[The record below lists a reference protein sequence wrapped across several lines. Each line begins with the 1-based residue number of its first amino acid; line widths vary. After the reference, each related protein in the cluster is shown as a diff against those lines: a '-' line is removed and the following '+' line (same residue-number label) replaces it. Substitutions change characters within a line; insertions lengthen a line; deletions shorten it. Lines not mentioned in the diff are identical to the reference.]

1 MGRARGTR
9 GPRPVRGARSVRGVF
24 PSFGSRA
31 AGMAERRRSGGS
43 PTFDI
48 SDDER
53 TGPRQ
58 TGGGGEAH
66 RPKSDHPPE
75 FDQARHDHKKAEK
88 ELKRKTEQLA
98 DAQREQQR
106 REKQSRGGGDA
117 AASSAPMDEELVGE
131 LRESAEGGREQLA
144 RERQELMA
152 VELAISEMRGRL
164 AHFARE
170 NAEYERERRR
180 QHEQAVEDQMVEQRR
195 LRAKAKYG
203 GGAGVGGGGGR
214 PLALPA
220 PAAVTAAAAA
230 AASGPPAV
238 DASGWL
244 ALVIN
249 LQRRAD
255 RLAAVRAS

>member
-1 MGRARGTR
+1 M
-9 GPRPVRGARSVRGVF
+9 PRIPPPQQKTAC
-24 PSFGSRA
+24 
-31 AGMAERRRSGGS
+31 GMSERRGRGGS

-58 TGGGGEAH
+58 TGGLGEGH

-106 REKQSRGGGDA
+106 REKQSRGGA
-117 AASSAPMDEELVGE
+117 AASSAPVDEELVGE

-152 VELAISEMRGRL
+152 VELAVSEMRGRL

-180 QHEQAVEDQMVEQRR
+180 QHEQAVEEQMVEQRR
-195 LRAKAKYG
+195 LRAKAKHG
-203 GGAGVGGGGGR
+203 GGAGVGGGGGGR

-220 PAAVTAAAAA
+220 PAAVTAAAA

-249 LQRRAD
+249 LQRRVD
-255 RLAAVRAS
+255 RLAAVRGS

>member
-1 MGRARGTR
+1 M
-9 GPRPVRGARSVRGVF
+9 SD
-24 PSFGSRA
+24 
-31 AGMAERRRSGGS
+31 RRRGGGGS

-58 TGGGGEAH
+58 TGPSRSEAHH

-75 FDQARHDHKKAEK
+75 YDQARHEYKKVEK

-106 REKQSRGGGDA
+106 REKQSRGGGG
-117 AASSAPMDEELVGE
+117 SAGPIDEALVGE

-144 RERQELMA
+144 RERQELQK
-152 VELAISEMRGRL
+152 VELAISEMRGRF

-180 QHEQAVEDQMVEQRR
+180 QHEQAVEEQMVEQRR
-195 LRAKAKYG
+195 LRAKLRDG
-203 GGAGVGGGGGR
+203 GSAGVGGGGGGGR

-220 PAAVTAAAAA
+220 PVAVATTTAT
-230 AASGPPAV
+230 ASGPPAV

-249 LQRRAD
+249 LERRAD
-255 RLAAVRAS
+255 RLAAVSAPWYPGRQWGS

>member
-1 MGRARGTR
+1 M
-9 GPRPVRGARSVRGVF
+9 S
-24 PSFGSRA
+24 
-31 AGMAERRRSGGS
+31 ERRGGGVGS

-58 TGGGGEAH
+58 KTGRVGEAH

-75 FDQARHDHKKAEK
+75 FDQARHEYKKVEK

-106 REKQSRGGGDA
+106 REKQSRGGGG
-117 AASSAPMDEELVGE
+117 SAGSVDEELVGE

-144 RERQELMA
+144 RERQELQK
-152 VELAISEMRGRL
+152 VELAISEMRGRF

-180 QHEQAVEDQMVEQRR
+180 QHEQAVEEQMVEQRR
-195 LRAKAKYG
+195 LRAKLRDG
-203 GGAGVGGGGGR
+203 GSTGVGGGGGR

-220 PAAVTAAAAA
+220 PVAVATTAAM
-230 AASGPPAV
+230 ASGPPAV

-249 LQRRAD
+249 LERRAD
-255 RLAAVRAS
+255 RLAAVSARWAPVGQRAAR

>member
-1 MGRARGTR
+1 M
-9 GPRPVRGARSVRGVF
+9 S
-24 PSFGSRA
+24 
-31 AGMAERRRSGGS
+31 ERRRSGGGS

-53 TGPRQ
+53 KGPRQ
-58 TGGGGEAH
+58 TGRVGEAH
-66 RPKSDHPPE
+66 ARPKSDHPPE
-75 FDQARHDHKKAEK
+75 YDQARHEYKKVEK

-106 REKQSRGGGDA
+106 REKQSRGGGG
-117 AASSAPMDEELVGE
+117 SAGPIDEALVGE

-144 RERQELMA
+144 RERQELQK
-152 VELAISEMRGRL
+152 VELAISEMRGRF

-180 QHEQAVEDQMVEQRR
+180 QHEQAVEEQMVEQRR
-195 LRAKAKYG
+195 LRAKLRDG
-203 GGAGVGGGGGR
+203 GSTGVGGGGGGGR

-220 PAAVTAAAAA
+220 PVAVATTTAT
-230 AASGPPAV
+230 ASGPPAV

-249 LQRRAD
+249 LERRAD
-255 RLAAVRAS
+255 RLAAVSAPWAPVGQRAAP

>member
-1 MGRARGTR
+1 MTVGGGIRVKLSVASAGASLGHSHQARM
-9 GPRPVRGARSVRGVF
+9 S
-24 PSFGSRA
+24 
-31 AGMAERRRSGGS
+31 ERRRSGGGS

-58 TGGGGEAH
+58 TGGLGEAH

-106 REKQSRGGGDA
+106 REKQSRGGA

-144 RERQELMA
+144 RERQELMT

-170 NAEYERERRR
+170 NAEFERERQR
-180 QHEQAVEDQMVEQRR
+180 QHEQAVEELMVEQRR
-195 LRAKAKYG
+195 LRAKIKHLG
-203 GGAGVGGGGGR
+203 GGAGVGGGYGGR

-220 PAAVTAAAAA
+220 PAAVTAAAAT
-230 AASGPPAV
+230 ASGPPAV

-255 RLAAVRAS
+255 RLASVRAS